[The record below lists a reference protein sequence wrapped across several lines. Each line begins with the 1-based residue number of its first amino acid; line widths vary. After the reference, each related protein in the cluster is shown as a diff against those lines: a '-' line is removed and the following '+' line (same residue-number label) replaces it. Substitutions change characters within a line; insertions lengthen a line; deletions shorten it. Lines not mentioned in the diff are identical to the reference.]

1 MAVAMGD
8 FIQRYPLLRL
18 LFSYLCGIGLTDI
31 IYPYLPSL
39 VTFSVCGI
47 LFLSLLLF
55 LRIKQR
61 SLSYGVLASL
71 LFLMIGIWNYSWT
84 RENSEYDWTSKEL
97 LYEARVMEIP
107 RVRQRSVLC
116 EIEVTAV
123 CDSLTWH
130 RIGRKAWAYME
141 PCDEV
146 EMLLPGDRLCFKGK
160 VRVPHNFSDSL
171 AFNYARYVTLQ
182 GISGT
187 VYLPHDKWIKVGG
200 GSFSLREGMLRL
212 QHRLKERYIV
222 KTFDGDVLHVL
233 SALTLGDKRGIN
245 KELLAIYSDAGAS
258 HVLALSGLHIGV
270 IYGILTF
277 VMSGLFRR
285 RGLKWVRDLLT
296 IAILW
301 LFALLVGMPASVV
314 RTVVMCSLYVFA
326 RWLSDGSSSSLHVL
340 SLTALLMLLVHPLY
354 LFDVGFQLSF
364 MAMAT
369 ILCVEPHLEEVFRR
383 HDFHPFWGYLIGLLC
398 MSLAAQLGTFPLILY
413 YFGSFPV
420 YFLITNLLVVPCLFV
435 VLLISVAWWILILL
449 GAPWHSLLGVL
460 LQHFVGWINKILW
473 HIGQWPGAVVRVEG
487 YGVVSVL
494 FTYLFILFASLF
506 LINKWKRGAVLA
518 MASLLGI
525 VLSLLFN
532 L

>member
-1 MAVAMGD
+1 MGD

-18 LFSYLCGIGLTDI
+18 LFSYLCGVGLADI
-31 IYPYLPSL
+31 IYSHLPSL
-39 VTFSVCGI
+39 ATFSLCGI
-47 LFLSLLLF
+47 LFSLLLLF
-55 LRIKQR
+55 SRVRQR
-61 SLSYGVLASL
+61 SLSYGILVST

-84 RENSEYDWTSKEL
+84 RESSEYDWSSKEL
-97 LYEARVMEIP
+97 LYEARVMAVP

-123 CDSLTWH
+123 CDSSLWH
-130 RIGRKAWAYME
+130 RIGHKVWAYME

-146 EMLLPGDRLCFKGK
+146 DMLLPGDKLCFKGK
-160 VRVPHNFSDSL
+160 VRTPQNFSDSL
-171 AFNYARYVTLQ
+171 AFNYARYITMQ
-182 GISGT
+182 GASGT
-187 VYLPHDKWIKVGG
+187 VYLSHDKWVKVGEG
-200 GSFSLREGMLRL
+200 KLSLRERMLRM
-212 QHRLKERYIV
+212 QHRLKEKYIV
-222 KTFDGDVLHVL
+222 EAFEGDVLEVL
-233 SALTLGDKRGIN
+233 SALTLGDKRGISQ
-245 KELLAIYSDAGAS
+245 EVLTVYGDAGAS

-285 RGLKWVRDLLT
+285 RGLRWVRELLT
-296 IAILW
+296 IAMLW

-326 RWLSDGSSSSLHVL
+326 RWLSDGTSSSLHIL
-340 SLTALLMLLVHPLY
+340 SLTALLMLLVRPLY

-364 MAMAT
+364 MAMVA
-369 ILCVEPHLEEVFRR
+369 ILCVEPYLEELFRR
-383 HDFHPFWGYLIGLLC
+383 HGFHPFLGYFVGLLC
-398 MSLAAQLGTFPLILY
+398 MALAAQLGTFPLILY

-420 YFLITNLLVVPCLFV
+420 YFLITNLFVVPCLFV
-435 VLLISVAWWILILL
+435 VLFISVAWWILILL
-449 GAPWHSLLGVL
+449 GAPWHSLLGVF
-460 LQHFVGWINKILW
+460 LQHVVGWINKILW
-473 HIGQWPGAVVRVEG
+473 YIGQWPGAVVRVEE
-487 YGVVSVL
+487 YGLVSVF
-494 FTYLFILFASLF
+494 FTYLFILFTSLF